1 QMILS
6 IIKNN
11 YANKRFNNE
20 ECDVIIQNICNQSKI
35 NNNKVNS
42 ALVYA
47 KSYLYQDDDGLF
59 FNPEKR
65 KRTRKIIKIHKPI
78 LLKDIPIMEL
88 SLDSDVEQEK
98 KQETKNNSKHE
109 LNKDLKL
116 EQKNNSKQELKKDLK
131 LETKQELKKDLKI
144 DLKPEQKNDS
154 KQELKKDL
162 KIEQKNDSKQELKKD
177 LKQELKKDLKQELK
191 KDLKKEQK
199 NDSKQELKKDI

>member
-116 EQKNNSKQELKKDLK
+116 
-131 LETKQELKKDLKI
+131 

-162 KIEQKNDSKQELKKD
+162 KIEQKNDSKQELK
-177 LKQELKKDLKQELK
+177 
-191 KDLKKEQK
+191 
-199 NDSKQELKKDI
+199 

>member
-116 EQKNNSKQELKKDLK
+116 EQKNDP
-131 LETKQELKKDLKI
+131 KQELKKDLKI